1 MVLTDGDWLWMSTPL
16 PFWERVGMV
25 RLGTE
30 AYGKKGLHTVNI
42 LRSQSLEEGVEGGS
56 YKV

>member
-1 MVLTDGDWLWMSTPL
+1 
-16 PFWERVGMV
+16 MV